1 MHDSQAGRFLASPIV
16 LEGRAGGLTLG
27 SCGAALGSS
36 TAWACSG
43 KLDYKKRYGAFD
55 RRERLRGRDP
65 GLPHAKPRQ
74 ARHGWVPGAQ
84 LEGSGRWQARDRT
97 RPEGGSQ
104 GPHGRGAGLD
114 ARDGGHEDLRLPPPG
129 RAAAREAHS
138 SPGRSYGAAA
148 GDSQRQVPVWSLLA
162 VDQSLLSRD

>member
-55 RRERLRGRDP
+55 RRER
-65 GLPHAKPRQ
+65 
-74 ARHGWVPGAQ
+74 V
-84 LEGSGRWQARDRT
+84 SGVVVQQ
-97 RPEGGSQ
+97 RPPYFIYSGVI
-104 GPHGRGAGLD
+104 R
-114 ARDGGHEDLRLPPPG
+114 
-129 RAAAREAHS
+129 
-138 SPGRSYGAAA
+138 
-148 GDSQRQVPVWSLLA
+148 
-162 VDQSLLSRD
+162 